1 MKNLWSFIVENLLE
15 TLMNVTSLA
24 SSAITI
30 VVNIITENKKKYI
43 KIILAI
49 SVVIYVVSTVSLI
62 TQYINEMSDSGSTT
76 EVAGDTAVLG
86 KPIVDEDDTTTTTHI
101 ETITDEDKSITDNT
115 TTTSKIPTTTTV
127 PTTITTTKEPTT
139 TTTKPAVSVESDI
152 KNDSGNVIVGGGTIN
167 DPDFSVSGNQNTVVI
182 NPQTTTETKIA
193 VSKVTISDKSVTLN
207 VGETKKLKATVIY
220 SDNSKDE
227 NVIWTTSNENV
238 ANVDEYGNVIAISPG
253 IAEIIAHASKNNTT
267 MQEVCSVKVSAPPSG
282 YQIGLSSETIPIAS
296 NFKVYITP
304 YEEDVDKIMIY
315 GKSPSGK
322 IYELEYQN
330 KGYEIYE
337 EPGEWIIYA
346 KIKNNAG
353 EYVANKPEDYAK
365 LQVEPIDVDSI
376 LNGMIKT

>member
-1 MKNLWSFIVENLLE
+1 MKNLWPFIVENLLE
-15 TLMNVTSLA
+15 ALMNVTSLA
-24 SSAITI
+24 SSLVSL
-30 VVNIITENKKKYI
+30 VVNIKTKNEKKYI
-43 KIILAI
+43 KIILVI
-49 SVVIYVVSTVSLI
+49 SVVIYVVSTASLV
-62 TQYINEMSDSGSTT
+62 TQYINEMRAPGPAT
-76 EVAGDTAVLG
+76 EVDGATTTQNE
-86 KPIVDEDDTTTTTHI
+86 PIVDEDDTTTTNNI
-101 ETITDEDKSITDNT
+101 T
-115 TTTSKIPTTTTV
+115 TTITV
-127 PTTITTTKEPTT
+127 PTTITTTKVPTT

-152 KNDSGNVIVGGGTIN
+152 KNDGGNVNVGSGTIN
-167 DPDFSVSGNQNTVVI
+167 DSDISVSGNQNTVVI

-193 VSKVTISDKSVTLN
+193 VSKVTISDKSVILN

-238 ANVDEYGNVIAISPG
+238 ANVDEYGNVIAVSPG

-267 MQEVCSVKVSAPPSG
+267 IQEVCSVKVSAPPSG
-282 YQIGLSSETIPIAS
+282 YQIRLSSETIPMAS

-304 YEEDVDKIMIY
+304 HESDVDKIMIY

-337 EPGEWIIYA
+337 EPGEWTIYA

-353 EYVANKPEDYAK
+353 EYVANKPEDFVT
-365 LQVEPIDVDSI
+365 LQVEPIDIDSI

>member
-1 MKNLWSFIVENLLE
+1 MKNLWPFIVENLLE
-15 TLMNVTSLA
+15 ALMNVASLA
-24 SSAITI
+24 SSLVSL
-30 VVNIITENKKKYI
+30 VVNIKTKNEKKYI
-43 KIILAI
+43 KIILVI
-49 SVVIYVVSTVSLI
+49 SVVIYVVSTASLI
-62 TQYINEMSDSGSTT
+62 TQYINEMSDFGSTT
-76 EVAGDTAVLG
+76 EVAGDTTAQNE
-86 KPIVDEDDTTTTTHI
+86 PVDEDDTTTTPHI
-101 ETITDEDKSITDNT
+101 ETIMDEDKSITDNT
-115 TTTSKIPTTTTV
+115 TTSKIPTITTV
-127 PTTITTTKEPTT
+127 PTTITTTKVPTT

-182 NPQTTTETKIA
+182 NPQTTTETKIV

-207 VGETKKLKATVIY
+207 IGETKKLKATVIY

-227 NVIWTTSNENV
+227 SVMWTTSNENV
-238 ANVDEYGNVIAISPG
+238 ATVDEFGNVIAVSSG

-282 YQIGLSSETIPIAS
+282 YQIRLSSETIPMAS

-304 YEEDVDKIMIY
+304 YESDVDKIMIC

-322 IYELEYQN
+322 IYELEYQS

-337 EPGEWIIYA
+337 EPGEWTIYA

-353 EYVANKPEDYAK
+353 EYVASKPEEFVT
-365 LQVEPIDVDSI
+365 LQVEPIDIDSI

>member
-1 MKNLWSFIVENLLE
+1 MKNLWPFIVENLLE

-30 VVNIITENKKKYI
+30 VVNIITENKNKYI

-49 SVVIYVVSTVSLI
+49 SVVIYVVSTAFLV
-62 TQYINEMSDSGSTT
+62 TQYINEMRDPGPAT
-76 EVAGDTAVLG
+76 EVDGDTTTQN
-86 KPIVDEDDTTTTTHI
+86 KPVVDEDDNATTTTHI
-101 ETITDEDKSITDNT
+101 ETTKGEDNT
-115 TTTSKIPTTTTV
+115 TTTNKIPTTTTV
-127 PTTITTTKEPTT
+127 PTTISTTKVPST

-152 KNDSGNVIVGGGTIN
+152 KNEGGNVNVGSGTIN
-167 DPDFSVSGNQNTVVI
+167 DSDISVSGNQNTVVI
-182 NPQTTTETKIA
+182 NPQ
-193 VSKVTISDKSVTLN
+193 
-207 VGETKKLKATVIY
+207 KKLKATVIY

-227 NVIWTTSNENV
+227 SVMWTTSNENV
-238 ANVDEYGNVIAISPG
+238 ATVDEFGNVIAVSSG
-253 IAEIIAHASKNNTT
+253 IAEIVAHASKNNTT

-304 YEEDVDKIMIY
+304 YEKDVDKIMIY

>member
-1 MKNLWSFIVENLLE
+1 MKNLWPFIVENLLE
-15 TLMNVTSLA
+15 ALMNVTSFA
-24 SSAITI
+24 SSLVSL
-30 VVNIITENKKKYI
+30 VVNIKTKNEKKYI
-43 KIILAI
+43 KIILVI
-49 SVVIYVVSTVSLI
+49 SVFIYVVSTASLI
-62 TQYINEMSDSGSTT
+62 TQYINEMRDPGPTT
-76 EVAGDTAVLG
+76 EVADDTTTQNE
-86 KPIVDEDDTTTTTHI
+86 PIVDEDDTTTTPHI

-115 TTTSKIPTTTTV
+115 TTSKIPTITTV
-127 PTTITTTKEPTT
+127 PTTITTTKVPTT
-139 TTTKPAVSVESDI
+139 TTTKPAASVESDI
-152 KNDSGNVIVGGGTIN
+152 KNDGGNVNVGSGTIN
-167 DPDFSVSGNQNTVVI
+167 DSDISVSGNQNTVVI

-193 VSKVTISDKSVTLN
+193 VSKVTISDKSVTLK

-238 ANVDEYGNVIAISPG
+238 ANVDEYGNVIAVSPG

-337 EPGEWIIYA
+337 EPGEWTIYA

-353 EYVANKPEDYAK
+353 EYVASKPEEFVT
-365 LQVEPIDVDSI
+365 LRVEPIDIDSI

>member
-1 MKNLWSFIVENLLE
+1 MKNLWFFIVENLLE
-15 TLMNVTSLA
+15 SLMNVTSLV

-30 VVNIITENKKKYI
+30 VVNIIIENKKKYI

-62 TQYINEMSDSGSTT
+62 TQYINEMRNPRPTT
-76 EVAGDTAVLG
+76 EVAGDTTAQNES
-86 KPIVDEDDTTTTTHI
+86 IVDEDDTTTTTHI
-101 ETITDEDKSITDNT
+101 ETTKDEGKSSTDNT
-115 TTTSKIPTTTTV
+115 TTNRISTTTTV

-139 TTTKPAVSVESDI
+139 TVAKPAVSVESDI
-152 KNDSGNVIVGGGTIN
+152 KNDSGNVIVGSGTIN
-167 DPDFSVSGNQNTVVI
+167 DPDISVSGNQNTVVI
-182 NPQTTTETKIA
+182 NPQPSNETKIT
-193 VSKVTISDKSVTLN
+193 VSKVTISDKSITLK
-207 VGETKKLKATVIY
+207 VGETKKIKATVIY

-227 NVIWTTSNENV
+227 NVIWTSSNENV
-238 ANVDEYGNVIAISPG
+238 ATVDEDGNITAISSG
-253 IAEIIAHASKNNTT
+253 AVEIIAQASKNNTT

-282 YQIGLSSETIPIAS
+282 YQIGLSSDTIPITS

-304 YEEDVDKIMIY
+304 YEADVDKIMIY

-322 IYELEYQN
+322 IYEFEYQD

-346 KIKNNAG
+346 KIKNKAG
-353 EYVANKPEDYAK
+353 EYVASKPEDYAK

>member
-15 TLMNVTSLA
+15 SLMNVTSLA

-30 VVNIITENKKKYI
+30 LVNIIIENKKKYI

-62 TQYINEMSDSGSTT
+62 TQYVNEMRNPGPTT
-76 EVAGDTAVLG
+76 EVAGDTTAQNES
-86 KPIVDEDDTTTTTHI
+86 IVDEDDTTTTTHI
-101 ETITDEDKSITDNT
+101 ETTKDEGKSSTDNT
-115 TTTSKIPTTTTV
+115 TINKISTTTTV
-127 PTTITTTKEPTT
+127 STTITTTKEPTT
-139 TTTKPAVSVESDI
+139 TVAKPAVSVESDI
-152 KNDSGNVIVGGGTIN
+152 KNDSGNVIVGSGTIN
-167 DPDFSVSGNQNTVVI
+167 DPDISVSGNQNTVII

-193 VSKVTISDKSVTLN
+193 VSKVTISDKSIILKP
-207 VGETKKLKATVIY
+207 GETKKLKATVIY

-227 NVIWTTSNENV
+227 SVIWTTNNENV
-238 ANVDEYGNVIAISPG
+238 ATVDEYGNVIAISSG

-282 YQIGLSSETIPIAS
+282 YQIRLSSKTIPMAS

-304 YEEDVDKIMIY
+304 YEADVDKIMIY

-337 EPGEWIIYA
+337 EPGEWTIYA

-353 EYVANKPEDYAK
+353 EYVANKPEDYAT

>member
-1 MKNLWSFIVENLLE
+1 MENLWPFIVENLLE
-15 TLMNVTSLA
+15 ALMNVASLA
-24 SSAITI
+24 SSLVSL
-30 VVNIITENKKKYI
+30 VVNIKTKNEKKYI
-43 KIILAI
+43 KIILVI
-49 SVVIYVVSTVSLI
+49 SVVIYIASTASLI
-62 TQYINEMSDSGSTT
+62 TQFINQMSDSGPTT
-76 EVAGDTAVLG
+76 EVIGDTTAQNE
-86 KPIVDEDDTTTTTHI
+86 PVDEDDTTTTPHI

-115 TTTSKIPTTTTV
+115 TTSKIPTITTV
-127 PTTITTTKEPTT
+127 PTTITTTKVPTT
-139 TTTKPAVSVESDI
+139 TTTKPAASLESDI
-152 KNDSGNVIVGGGTIN
+152 KNDGGNVIVGSGTIN
-167 DPDFSVSGNQNTVVI
+167 DPDVSVSGNQNTVVI

-193 VSKVTISDKSVTLN
+193 VSKVTISDKSVTLK

-227 NVIWTTSNENV
+227 NVIWTSSNENV
-238 ANVDEYGNVIAISPG
+238 ATVDENGNVIAVSSG

-282 YQIGLSSETIPIAS
+282 YQIRLSSETIPMAS

-304 YEEDVDKIMIY
+304 YDVDVDKIMIY

-337 EPGEWIIYA
+337 EPGEWTIYA

-353 EYVANKPEDYAK
+353 EYVASKPEEFVT
-365 LQVEPIDVDSI
+365 LQVEPIDIDSI

>member
-1 MKNLWSFIVENLLE
+1 MKNLWPFIVENLLE
-15 TLMNVTSLA
+15 ALMNVTSLA

-49 SVVIYVVSTVSLI
+49 SVVIYVVSTASLI
-62 TQYINEMSDSGSTT
+62 TQYINEMRDPGPAT
-76 EVAGDTAVLG
+76 EVDGDTTTQN
-86 KPIVDEDDTTTTTHI
+86 KPVVDEDDTTTTPHI
-101 ETITDEDKSITDNT
+101 ETTKDEDNT
-115 TTTSKIPTTTTV
+115 TTTNKITTTTTV

-139 TTTKPAVSVESDI
+139 TAAKPTVSVESDI
-152 KNDSGNVIVGGGTIN
+152 KNEGGNVNVGSGTIN
-167 DPDFSVSGNQNTVVI
+167 DSDISVSGNQNTVVI
-182 NPQTTTETKIA
+182 NPHTTTETKIA

-207 VGETKKLKATVIY
+207 IGETKKLKATVIY

-227 NVIWTTSNENV
+227 SVMWTTSNENV
-238 ANVDEYGNVIAISPG
+238 ATVDEFGNVIAVSSG

-282 YQIGLSSETIPIAS
+282 YQIRLSSETIPMAS

>member
-15 TLMNVTSLA
+15 SLMNVTSLA

-30 VVNIITENKKKYI
+30 VVNIIIENKKKYI

-62 TQYINEMSDSGSTT
+62 TQYINEMRNPRPTT
-76 EVAGDTAVLG
+76 EVAGDTTAQNES
-86 KPIVDEDDTTTTTHI
+86 IVDEDDTTTTTHI
-101 ETITDEDKSITDNT
+101 ETTKDEGKSSTDNT
-115 TTTSKIPTTTTV
+115 TTNRISTTTTV

-139 TTTKPAVSVESDI
+139 TVAKPAVSVESDI
-152 KNDSGNVIVGGGTIN
+152 KNDSGNVIVGSGTIN
-167 DPDFSVSGNQNTVVI
+167 DPDISVSGNQNTVVI
-182 NPQTTTETKIA
+182 NPQPSNETKIT
-193 VSKVTISDKSVTLN
+193 VSKVTISDKSITLK
-207 VGETKKLKATVIY
+207 VGETKKIKATVIY

-227 NVIWTTSNENV
+227 NVIWTSSNDNV
-238 ANVDEYGNVIAISPG
+238 ATVDKDGNITAISSG
-253 IAEIIAHASKNNTT
+253 TVEIIAQASKNNTT
-267 MQEVCSVKVSAPPSG
+267 KQGECTVKVSAPPSG
-282 YQIGLSSETIPIAS
+282 YTIRLSTYTVPIMS

-304 YEEDVDKIMIY
+304 YESDVDKIMIY

-322 IYELEYQN
+322 IFEFELQD

-337 EPGEWIIYA
+337 EPGEWTIYA
-346 KIKNNAG
+346 KIKNDAG
-353 EYVANKPEDYAK
+353 EYVASKPEDYAK